1 MAYPYVPSGGII
13 QQAID
18 QFKKALPAKVDSA
31 ALKKLGVA
39 PSNEGYVINTL
50 KFLGLVDSDNSRTE
64 SGIGLFSTHGEAF
77 PSALEKIIKEK
88 YDALFEM
95 TGDEAWVL
103 DRDALISF
111 FRGTDKTSAT
121 VGARQ
126 ALTFSAL
133 SSMAGKRD
141 TTPRPAS
148 STVAKPRLSVKT
160 KPDKAATKDS
170 KITDPNMSIAKP
182 NGASSNDMAL
192 TVRIEINLPANGSQA
207 TYDNIFKSIR
217 DNLLNQHA

>member
-31 ALKKLGVA
+31 TLKKLGVA

-77 PSALEKIIKEK
+77 PSALEQIIKEK

-95 TGDEAWVL
+95 RGDEAWVL

-141 TTPRPAS
+141 AAPRPAS
-148 STVAKPRLSVKT
+148 STVAKPRASVKI
-160 KPDKAATKDS
+160 KPDKAAKKDLE
-170 KITDPNMSIAKP
+170 ITDPNMSTAKP
-182 NGASSNDMAL
+182 SGASSNDMAL